1 MRSILAAVSII
12 LLTIMLALSA
22 GPSSAQLRMED
33 KQKKDE
39 GEASQRAKDRKS
51 YDAGYKSAIER
62 LPDQKYD
69 PWRNMR

>member
-12 LLTIMLALSA
+12 LLTILLVLSA
-22 GPSSAQLRMED
+22 GPSSAQLRLED
-33 KQKKDE
+33 KTKKDE
-39 GEASQRAKDRKS
+39 EAANQRQKERKS
-51 YDAGYKSAIER
+51 NDVGYKSAIER

>member
-1 MRSILAAVSII
+1 MRSILAAVSIL

-39 GEASQRAKDRKS
+39 AAASERAKERKS
-51 YDAGYKSAIER
+51 YDSGYKSAIER

-69 PWRNMR
+69 PWRNLR